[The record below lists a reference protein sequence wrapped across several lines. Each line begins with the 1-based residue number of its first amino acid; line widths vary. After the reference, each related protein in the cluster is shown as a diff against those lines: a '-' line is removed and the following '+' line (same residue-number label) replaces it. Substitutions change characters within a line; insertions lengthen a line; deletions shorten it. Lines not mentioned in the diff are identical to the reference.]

1 MNDQM
6 IDTQTGFNAAMGLIA
21 FLGAWVL
28 NSLRDSIKELQTA
41 DNDLV
46 KAVQHIE
53 LLVAN
58 SYVRRDDMD
67 KLTVALFAKLD
78 KIELKLDGKADK

>member
-1 MNDQM
+1 MMDA
-6 IDTQTGFNAAMGLIA
+6 QTSFNAAMGLIA

-28 NSLRDSIKELQTA
+28 NRLSADIKALQVA
-41 DNDLV
+41 DAGLV

-53 LLVAN
+53 LLIAG
-58 SYVRRDDMD
+58 SYVKRDDLD